1 MFGSFLPSLWSS
13 CNQSVL
19 GSRSRHCYAIK
30 AIGLEPQIEPWLTR
44 FNHASLSRFRIRER
58 RHDNEMNL
66 EKEKVLR
73 DSQHDMGWKAQRT
86 FSLLPVAGE
95 IFPLTFSFIALAT
108 PAGWLYEPE
117 TPPEP
122 NSERSRR

>member
-58 RHDNEMNL
+58 RHDNKMNL

-73 DSQHDMGWKAQRT
+73 STRHGLESAANIFAPSSRRGD
-86 FSLLPVAGE
+86 FSLDFLLYRTGLYRYRDPPTHYKRA
-95 IFPLTFSFIALAT
+95 PLL
-108 PAGWLYEPE
+108 E
-117 TPPEP
+117 
-122 NSERSRR
+122 